1 MQNIRKSE
9 INDPPP
15 GKNWD
20 LDWKNENQEIRVL
33 LVLGCVCVC

>member
-9 INDPPP
+9 INDPLP

>member
-9 INDPPP
+9 LNDPPTE
-15 GKNWD
+15 KTWY

-33 LVLGCVCVC
+33 VVLE

>member
-9 INDPPP
+9 LNDPPTE
-15 GKNWD
+15 KAWY

-33 LVLGCVCVC
+33 VVLG